1 VAADDVLDEPAEP
14 AEPDVPVDPDDPDD
28 PDDADEPPE
37 VVPESVVA
45 AGSGCWPEESV
56 AEACDDPD
64 VDPVLPEVLLG
75 AVTGRVSAA
84 TTADELRDVL

>member
-14 AEPDVPVDPDDPDD
+14 DVPDETDDP
-28 PDDADEPPE
+28 DEPPE

-45 AGSGCWPEESV
+45 AGLGCWPEESV